1 MTDKNDFIFII
12 PNNEIGGAQNFFKR
26 LYENIPLKKKSLYIE
41 NENSSNSKSLF
52 SRILKIYKLI
62 RNSNNRVVILSTV
75 NSIVPSA
82 CCKLLFTKF
91 FLVSRLGNTLSSE
104 LSLKLFLVHKIVFFL
119 SDLVVFQSS
128 SMKRDA
134 LKVLKIKDA
143 EKYIVINNGIDFDE
157 VSIKSSKEDKT
168 IINQNLTNFIL
179 VGSFKRQK
187 AYDVFLEAIQLLPEI
202 NISQMR
208 FYICGHNAFGEELF
222 EKFQQDISDNNLS
235 NYVFLQGWKENP
247 YPLMKKM
254 NAYILP
260 SRYEGFPNSLIEA
273 LSLGL
278 PSIVSRAPG
287 ANEEIIISDF
297 NGMTFENE
305 NASDLCQQIIN
316 MEEKINEFDSNKIID
331 DVRERFEIRKIAN
344 EYVQAIK

>member
-41 NENSSNSKSLF
+41 NENLSNSKSLF

-179 VGSFKRQK
+179 VGSGK
-187 AYDVFLEAIQLLPEI
+187 P
-202 NISQMR
+202 
-208 FYICGHNAFGEELF
+208 
-222 EKFQQDISDNNLS
+222 
-235 NYVFLQGWKENP
+235 
-247 YPLMKKM
+247 
-254 NAYILP
+254 
-260 SRYEGFPNSLIEA
+260 EGF
-273 LSLGL
+273 
-278 PSIVSRAPG
+278 
-287 ANEEIIISDF
+287 
-297 NGMTFENE
+297 
-305 NASDLCQQIIN
+305 C
-316 MEEKINEFDSNKIID
+316 K
-331 DVRERFEIRKIAN
+331 
-344 EYVQAIK
+344 Y